1 MANTYK
7 LIEAKTLGSNTTVV
21 TFSSIPNTYTDL
33 LLKASTRQSGSAD
46 GNQIGIR
53 FNGSSASEYSRRA
66 LYGDGSTASTAG
78 GSSETFARIAFAESS
93 TYTANTF
100 NNFEIYIPNYTSSN
114 YKSFSSDAVSENNA
128 TGVYAQAI
136 YAGLWSNTAAIT
148 SLSISEY
155 SGSST
160 DFVTNSTF
168 YLYGI
173 KNS

>member
-1 MANTYK
+1 MANTYT

-21 TFSSIPNTYTDL
+21 TFSAIPGTYTDL
-33 LLKASTRQSGSAD
+33 LVKASTRQSGNAD

-53 FNGSSASEYSRRA
+53 FNGSSASEYSRK
-66 LYGDGSTASTAG
+66 LLFGYGSGVGSSS
-78 GSSETFARIAFAESS
+78 GSSENFARVAFAQSS

-100 NNFEIYIPNYTSSN
+100 NNIEIYIPNYTSSN
-114 YKSFSSDAVSENNA
+114 YKSFSTDAVSESNE
-128 TGVYAQAI
+128 TSPYAQSF

-148 SLSISEY
+148 SLSLSEY
-155 SGSST
+155 SGSGT